1 MIFRKQGYCSEI
13 LKQRR
18 DKAVLFLPSVEY
30 LCFMLQACL
39 RKGLAYI
46 FLPQSAP
53 MNWIYLIIAI
63 ISEVVATSA
72 LKASEG
78 FTRLNLSIVVVI
90 GYGFA
95 FYCLSLTLRTIPVG
109 IAYAVWSGVGV
120 VLISLA
126 GWIFYRQPLDTA
138 ALIGIAL
145 ITAGVIV
152 LNVFSKSAAH

>member
-1 MIFRKQGYCSEI
+1 
-13 LKQRR
+13 
-18 DKAVLFLPSVEY
+18 
-30 LCFMLQACL
+30 
-39 RKGLAYI
+39 
-46 FLPQSAP
+46 
-53 MNWIYLIIAI
+53 MNWIYLVIAI

-90 GYGFA
+90 GYCMA
-95 FYCLSLTLRTIPVG
+95 FYFLSLTLRTIPVG
-109 IAYAVWSGVGV
+109 IAYAVWSGAGV

-126 GWIFYRQPLDTA
+126 GWLIYRQPLDTA